1 MNKKQ
6 MEDAALCEKM
16 DNKGEYKDCSSCSCR
31 VCIAQEEKK
40 DDKNKMTITIKGE
53 NLECVRNT
61 LIIINNKV
69 YERGGN
75 IIDYEREILKALLG
89 VNWEERHIIGKQFIE
104 EVS

>member
-16 DNKGEYKDCSSCSCR
+16 DN
-31 VCIAQEEKK
+31 
-40 DDKNKMTITIKGE
+40 KGE